1 MIMKM
6 TLPMKQFTDFV
17 IGLENGIIRDLE
29 IQGHSDIFINRIM
42 DKVES
47 IIAYSGNLGKLV
59 QQQNDGNFLNQYNA
73 TIEKQKSEIAKC
85 EKQIKKL
92 KKELSKYD
100 PIYR

>member
-1 MIMKM
+1 MKM

-29 IQGHSDIFINRIM
+29 IQGHSNIFINRIM

>member
-1 MIMKM
+1 MKM

-59 QQQNDGNFLNQYNA
+59 QQQNDGNFLSQYNA

>member
-1 MIMKM
+1 MKM